1 MGGRRKYTF
10 SSNRVKL
17 FHIEYRR
24 TRTRGRGLER
34 YRMFKGDIKILHVI
48 RSSMV
53 RARDSASNRW
63 IVRICKMPFYYLV
76 NKMPYHSNTDRRKSI
91 IPTYLYVLKT
101 SSHGEF
107 FIEYH
112 RITIDSGL
120 PRAFEVACRP

>member
-1 MGGRRKYTF
+1 M
-10 SSNRVKL
+10 L
-17 FHIEYRR
+17 F
-24 TRTRGRGLER
+24 
-34 YRMFKGDIKILHVI
+34 D
-48 RSSMV
+48 
-53 RARDSASNRW
+53 RAWYVLAIQHR
-63 IVRICKMPFYYLV
+63 IVGSYVCKMPFYYLV
-76 NKMPYHSNTDRRKSI
+76 NKTPYHSNTGRRKSI